1 MGRSLPLFLY
11 FCLWPKAKDLGITRV
26 VVGFFIWSMPYQ
38 LPPPC
43 YPQFFKYFKSI
54 YLSIYL
60 AVFFL
65 SIYPFPKYQYIIA
78 ADLGA
83 GISPCCLFNTKDMK
97 HCSIKFRQ
105 WLGSNHWPLVLEATA
120 IPTELQPLPISMI
133 ICKR

>member
-97 HCSIKFRQ
+97 HCSIKISPMTGFKP
-105 WLGSNHWPLVLEATA
+105 LTSGVGSDCYTNWATTTA
-120 IPTELQPLPISMI
+120 HINDYL
-133 ICKR
+133 